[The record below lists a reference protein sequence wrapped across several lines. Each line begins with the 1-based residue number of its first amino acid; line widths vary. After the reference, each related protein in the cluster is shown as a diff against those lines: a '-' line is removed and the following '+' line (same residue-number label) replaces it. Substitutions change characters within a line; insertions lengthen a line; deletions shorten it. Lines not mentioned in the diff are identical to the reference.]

1 MNAVEIG
8 GPGVWGIIAA
18 LGVLTYLTRFV
29 FLGIVGNR
37 PLPAWLLR
45 HLRYTGVAVLPGLVA
60 PLVLWPAATGG
71 EPDAARLIAA
81 AVALAVGVWRR
92 DVIQAV
98 VAGALA
104 LAAIGWLLNG

>member
-1 MNAVEIG
+1 MT
-8 GPGVWGIIAA
+8 VWLIIAA

-29 FLGIVGNR
+29 FLGLVGDR
-37 PLPAWLLR
+37 PLPGWLLR

-60 PLVLWPAATGG
+60 PLVLWPAATQGT
-71 EPDAARLIAA
+71 PDIARLLAA
-81 AVALAVGVWRR
+81 GVALGVGAWRR

-104 LAAIGWLLNG
+104 LAAFSWLLPG